1 MSKELELQRAKRIL
15 FNTNIIHESIDKIYE
30 SLVDREFDFAKK
42 EILTSITELRL
53 LLKSIEDDDF

>member
-1 MSKELELQRAKRIL
+1 MSKEIELQRAKRIL